1 MEPRVRNKPLQRAL
15 ALHYAEPYCIE
26 HGLSVEKLKRQDF
39 AVIIDQMIFAQ
50 PTGVKPDGLRD
61 DIASQP
67 LPTLII
73 SLDAN
78 NNIKVESTE
87 HTRKYLS

>member
-26 HGLSVEKLKRQDF
+26 HGLSVEKLKKQVF

-50 PTGVKPDGLRD
+50 PDGLRD

-67 LPTLII
+67 LPTLIL

-87 HTRKYLS
+87 HTREYLS